1 MYFCHFLIHPI
12 LRAYIKTIQSHIK
25 IIEKKYS
32 VFSSSKIVVTLN
44 KVAFFSHWML
54 LEGVLRMV
62 AWKSWFPSRIGRIK
76 LEDQRES
83 DDSEEKPTVK
93 KRRRSKVVVPLQP
106 KTEVQLWVHKSK
118 QNDKGAWA
126 NVPCKSIFVSY
137 FNYDHFWV
145 LTPSHGSRGPKDNF
159 VFIVREWKWFIKF
172 HCLKISWH
180 FVSIGIVV
188 LITSRKP
195 NLPYQLWIRT
205 HPYITSA
212 YFWTF
217 SDPPNHP
224 TSA

>member
-1 MYFCHFLIHPI
+1 M
-12 LRAYIKTIQSHIK
+12 ADTKTIQK
-25 IIEKKYS
+25 IYSAPSCSKTLVTLKK
-32 VFSSSKIVVTLN
+32 VASSSK
-44 KVAFFSHWML
+44 WML
-54 LEGVLRMV
+54 LKGLWTMEIPLKLPSQFRIWRIRLKGKTKENLMVLRKNLLSKKDV
-62 AWKSWFPSRIGRIK
+62 KIK
-76 LEDQRES
+76 VHLWIH
-83 DDSEEKPTVK
+83 T
-93 KRRRSKVVVPLQP
+93 SK
-106 KTEVQLWVHKSK
+106 W
-118 QNDKGAWA
+118 NNKGAWA
-126 NVPCKSIFVSY
+126 NAPCKSIFVSY
-137 FNYDHFWV
+137 FNYGHFWV